1 MSAMDRRP
9 SSQVPICSLSL
20 PAFARS
26 TDGLPSEG
34 IGLACREVFAD
45 GYVFVREDET
55 VITMLHYVC
64 VAKLIA
70 LSAFAI
76 YVPIFILSSMLGD

>member
-1 MSAMDRRP
+1 
-9 SSQVPICSLSL
+9 
-20 PAFARS
+20 
-26 TDGLPSEG
+26 
-34 IGLACREVFAD
+34 
-45 GYVFVREDET
+45 VREDET